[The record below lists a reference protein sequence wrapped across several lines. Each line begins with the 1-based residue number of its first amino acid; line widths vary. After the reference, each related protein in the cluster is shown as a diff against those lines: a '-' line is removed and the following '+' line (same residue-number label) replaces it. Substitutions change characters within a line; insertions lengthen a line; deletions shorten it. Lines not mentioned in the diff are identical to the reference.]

1 MNEEWSLNKL
11 KRSRLYSEDLGID
24 LSKKKDTE
32 YFKWFLASI
41 LFGNRISEEIAAK
54 TYGSF
59 EKHNLLSPDKVL
71 EAGWDFLV
79 DPVMREG
86 KYVRYDEKTSAA
98 ILRICESLKEKYHGS
113 LKELIEEAADE
124 NDLEQR
130 LQDFYGIGPVTTSIF
145 LRELRPYIKKVNPEP
160 PEIIKELAK
169 YLEIDLEKL
178 DRHSVMY
185 ARLEAG
191 LMRNRKKIKKEVK
204 PS

>member
-1 MNEEWSLNKL
+1 MNKEWSLNSL
-11 KRSRLYSEDLGID
+11 KRSQLYSEELGID
-24 LSKKKDTE
+24 LSKKKDRE

-54 TYGSF
+54 TYRSF
-59 EKHNLLSPDKVL
+59 EKHNLLSPDKIM
-71 EAGWDFLV
+71 EAGWNFLV

-98 ILRICESLKEKYHGS
+98 ILKICESLKEKYHGS
-113 LKELIEEAADE
+113 LKELIEEAAGE

-160 PEIIKELAK
+160 PEVIKELAK

-178 DRHSVMY
+178 DRKTVAY
-185 ARLEAG
+185 TRLEAG

>member
-1 MNEEWSLNKL
+1 MNKEWSLNSL
-11 KRSRLYSEDLGID
+11 KRSQLYSEALGID
-24 LSKKKDTE
+24 LEKKSDSE

-41 LFGNRISEEIAAK
+41 LYGNRISEGIAAQ
-54 TYGSF
+54 TYRSF
-59 EKHNLLSPDKVL
+59 EKHGLLTPDKIL
-71 EAGWDFLV
+71 EAGWNFLV
-79 DPVMREG
+79 NPVMWEG

-98 ILRICESLKEKYHGS
+98 ILKICESLKEKYHGS
-113 LKELIEEAADE
+113 LKELIEEAAGE

-130 LQDFYGIGPVTTSIF
+130 LQNFYGIGPVTTSIF

-160 PEIIKELAK
+160 PEVIKELAK

-178 DRHSVMY
+178 DRKTVAY
-185 ARLEAG
+185 TRLEAG